1 METNDNKLNANI
13 LPDEP
18 LKNAVGGSGSTE
30 TKYHIGEYLRY
41 YDITHIRYKIV
52 GIGMVDM
59 FGDQKYILDVQEYKK
74 NQKDPHCR
82 PGLLDSDSGDTYSWV
97 STGLT
102 ERFESILDQCFH
114 RI

>member
-1 METNDNKLNANI
+1 MKTNDNKLNANI

-41 YDITHIRYKIV
+41 YDITNIRYEIV
-52 GIGMVDM
+52 GIGAVDM
-59 FGDQKYILDVQEYKK
+59 FGDQKYILDVQKYT
-74 NQKDPHCR
+74 R
-82 PGLLDSDSGDTYSWV
+82 IPGSLASGSGATYSWV
-97 STGLT
+97 STGLI
-102 ERFESILDQCFH
+102 EKFESILDQRFH

>member
-1 METNDNKLNANI
+1 MRFLHLADL
-13 LPDEP
+13 
-18 LKNAVGGSGSTE
+18 
-30 TKYHIGEYLRY
+30 HIGKQLN
-41 YDITHIRYKIV
+41 DV
-52 GIGMVDM
+52 SLMD
-59 FGDQKYILDVQEYKK
+59 DQKYILDVQEYKK